1 MLRYAISMTKKRMM
15 IQVDE
20 FEREKVEQLA
30 VELGMS
36 FSGVV
41 RRMIREY
48 KVEAK

>member
-1 MLRYAISMTKKRMM
+1 MLRYAINMTKKRMM

-20 FEREKVEQLA
+20 FERKKIEQLA

-41 RRMIREY
+41 RRIIREY
-48 KVEAK
+48 KVDTK